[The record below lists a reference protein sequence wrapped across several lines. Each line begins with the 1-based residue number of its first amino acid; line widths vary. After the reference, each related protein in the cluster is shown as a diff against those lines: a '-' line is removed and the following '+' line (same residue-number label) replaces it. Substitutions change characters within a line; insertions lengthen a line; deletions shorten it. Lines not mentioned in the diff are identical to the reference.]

1 MKKHVLWSRNITV
14 GAQHPH
20 NRHAK
25 KAFLQHGRA
34 VAGTRRRL
42 FRSAGKPLL
51 AGERGSSVTPERA
64 SGEAI
69 KHNRLT
75 DSAMRKVPDTSLFA
89 SVRALARNNAG
100 ITELRWIFMHNETN
114 ESVYLYIYT
123 IHWRKNIYGI
133 RTRRRHGRAMRNVMP
148 CITHLKRQDGHIWRI
163 AWRTEYSYSWR
174 NRSGIHMEAL
184 FEQAGTDMTK
194 RKR

>member
-1 MKKHVLWSRNITV
+1 MKKRALFSRNITV

-25 KAFLQHGRA
+25 KALLHYGRA
-34 VAGTRRRL
+34 SVGCQQRL
-42 FRSAGKPLL
+42 FRSAGEPLL

-100 ITELRWIFMHNETN
+100 ITELR
-114 ESVYLYIYT
+114 
-123 IHWRKNIYGI
+123 
-133 RTRRRHGRAMRNVMP
+133 
-148 CITHLKRQDGHIWRI
+148 
-163 AWRTEYSYSWR
+163 
-174 NRSGIHMEAL
+174 
-184 FEQAGTDMTK
+184 
-194 RKR
+194 

>member
-1 MKKHVLWSRNITV
+1 MENCETENRIWKNNCHDMKKRALFSRNITV
-14 GAQHPH
+14 GARHPH

-100 ITELRWIFMHNETN
+100 ITELRCIFMHNETN

-123 IHWRKNIYGI
+123 IH
-133 RTRRRHGRAMRNVMP
+133 
-148 CITHLKRQDGHIWRI
+148 
-163 AWRTEYSYSWR
+163 
-174 NRSGIHMEAL
+174 
-184 FEQAGTDMTK
+184 
-194 RKR
+194 

>member
-1 MKKHVLWSRNITV
+1 MENCKTENRIRKNDCHDMKKHVLWSRNITV
-14 GAQHPH
+14 GARHPH

-42 FRSAGKPLL
+42 FRSAGEPLL
-51 AGERGSSVTPERA
+51 AGERGSSVTPERT

-69 KHNRLT
+69 EHNRLT

-123 IHWRKNIYGI
+123 IHWRKNFYGI

-163 AWRTEYSYSWR
+163 AWRAEYS
-174 NRSGIHMEAL
+174 
-184 FEQAGTDMTK
+184 
-194 RKR
+194 